1 MAGFLVVVAG
11 LVPQRQQVTLLVVD
25 PRQLATQVVALVST
39 LLAEA
44 VPVAVVVVAVV
55 AAAAAAI
62 DKLGQSTPFVLIVEQ
77 YTTQETAFALVVCI
91 VVVVIA
97 VELMRERKL
106 WASYY

>member
-1 MAGFLVVVAG
+1 MGGGVAG
-11 LVPQRQQVTLLVVD
+11 MVSGFS
-25 PRQLATQVVALVST
+25 VAV
-39 LLAEA
+39 A
-44 VPVAVVVVAVV
+44 VAVVV
-55 AAAAAAI
+55 AAAAI